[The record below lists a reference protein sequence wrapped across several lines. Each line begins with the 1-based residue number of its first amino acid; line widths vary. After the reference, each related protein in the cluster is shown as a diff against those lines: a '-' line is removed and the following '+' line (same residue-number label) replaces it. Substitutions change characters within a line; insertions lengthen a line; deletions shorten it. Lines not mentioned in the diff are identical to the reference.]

1 MANVNDAR
9 KLFEAEVTKMTGK
22 PCSNMTERLLDLI
35 VSVVPIYMEAE
46 LNRLGVIEKKP
57 QRTSV
62 APNRE
67 YKAVELDDN
76 GEPPW

>member
-9 KLFEAEVTKMTGK
+9 KLFEAEVTKITGK
-22 PCSNMTERLLDLI
+22 PSFNMTERLLDLM
-35 VSVVPIYMEAE
+35 VSVIPIYMEAE

-62 APNRE
+62 APTRE
-67 YKAVELDDN
+67 YKAVDLDDN

>member
-9 KLFEAEVTKMTGK
+9 KLFEAEVTKITGK
-22 PCSNMTERLLDLI
+22 PSFNMTERLLDLM
-35 VSVVPIYMEAE
+35 VSVIPIYMEAE

-67 YKAVELDDN
+67 YKAVDLDDN